1 MRRQQH
7 RPDPPIGGLSYRNNE
22 PGVSRCRSEIA
33 NLASDTSERRSAR
46 VNERTDDAARG
57 RLSRALLALGDHNR
71 QGGSPDAARRPERL
85 ELISSR
91 GDRHLKK
98 GRNSSRLA
106 AALRFGQRLRAARAA
121 KPRRRSL
128 DYPPAL
134 IIDRENLG
142 GQRTTATFNVLGVCR
157 RRVQRRRVH
166 SSVGE
171 PVVEHRPDR
180 GDRIAPADLLALRV
194 RTPGV

>member
-1 MRRQQH
+1 MRREQH

-98 GRNSSRLA
+98 RRNSSRLPPRSGSGSGCEPRVRRNLA
-106 AALRFGQRLRAARAA
+106 GGRSTTRQRSLSIERTWAGRE
-121 KPRRRSL
+121 RQRRSTCWAYAA
-128 DYPPAL
+128 DAS
-134 IIDRENLG
+134 RGEE
-142 GQRTTATFNVLGVCR
+142 
-157 RRVQRRRVH
+157 
-166 SSVGE
+166 SVAQSAN
-171 PVVEHRPDR
+171 R
-180 GDRIAPADLLALRV
+180 
-194 RTPGV
+194 